1 MTVTTSLLTA
11 EIDPNSVR
19 PGWVA
24 LLIVLALG
32 AATVLLWRNM
42 GKQLKR
48 IDFDGDHDGAD
59 DPAPSGDPASPDSS
73 ADPAGA
79 AGPTEPTAPT
89 GTTTPTDTTTSTDP
103 APGKAEPTESASKA
117 HSQH

>member
-1 MTVTTSLLTA
+1 VTTSLLTA

-48 IDFDGDHDGAD
+48 IDFGESDGAD
-59 DPAPSGDPASPDSS
+59 APAPSDGPASTDSS
-73 ADPAGA
+73 AAPAGA
-79 AGPTEPTAPT
+79 AAPTASTSAVPT
-89 GTTTPTDTTTSTDP
+89 S
-103 APGKAEPTESASKA
+103 KNESTES
-117 HSQH
+117 HSQA

>member
-1 MTVTTSLLTA
+1 MTTLVTT

-32 AATVLLWRNM
+32 VATALLMRNM

-48 IDFDGDHDGAD
+48 IDFDGDGAD
-59 DPAPSGDPASPDSS
+59 GRAPSGGPASEDSS
-73 ADPAGA
+73 ADPAGD
-79 AGPTEPTAPT
+79 AGPKATATPTA
-89 GTTTPTDTTTSTDP
+89 TDSSATRPATTSPATSSGTDP
-103 APGKAEPTESASKA
+103 KA
-117 HSQH
+117 HSKH

>member
-1 MTVTTSLLTA
+1 MTFLPAA

-42 GKQLKR
+42 GKQLKK
-48 IDFDGDHDGAD
+48 IDFDGENGGAD
-59 DPAPSGDPASPDSS
+59 DPAQSAVPPTADSS
-73 ADPAGA
+73 PAPAGDA
-79 AGPTEPTAPT
+79 APPETPKTTDAAPK
-89 GTTTPTDTTTSTDP
+89 PTD
-103 APGKAEPTESASKA
+103 SKTNGDTPA
-117 HSQH
+117 HSPS

>member
-1 MTVTTSLLTA
+1 VTVTTSLLTA

-42 GKQLKR
+42 GKQLKK
-48 IDFDGDHDGAD
+48 IDFDDGTDGAD
-59 DPAPSGDPASPDSS
+59 GQAPSGGPASTDSS
-73 ADPAGA
+73 AAPAG
-79 AGPTEPTAPT
+79 
-89 GTTTPTDTTTSTDP
+89 D
-103 APGKAEPTESASKA
+103 AEPTEPATPTQSEPKE

>member
-1 MTVTTSLLTA
+1 MIATTSLLTA

-32 AATVLLWRNM
+32 AATALLVRNM
-42 GKQLKR
+42 GKQLKK
-48 IDFDGDHDGAD
+48 IDFDADGAD
-59 DPAPSGDPASPDSS
+59 APAPSAGPATTDSS
-73 ADPAGA
+73 PSPAGDA
-79 AGPTEPTAPT
+79 EPT
-89 GTTTPTDTTTSTDP
+89 GTTPTPTQSD
-103 APGKAEPTESASKA
+103 SKE

>member
-1 MTVTTSLLTA
+1 MISLQTA
-11 EIDPNSVR
+11 EIDPNVVR

-32 AATVLLWRNM
+32 AATVLLWRSM

-48 IDFDGDHDGAD
+48 IDVDRDGAD
-59 DPAPSGDPASPDSS
+59 DRAPSAGPASPDDSPS
-73 ADPAGA
+73 PAGDA
-79 AGPTEPTAPT
+79 APT
-89 GTTTPTDTTTSTDP
+89 TSDPTPTTSDQTTTADRTSTSSD
-103 APGKAEPTESASKA
+103 SKE

>member
-1 MTVTTSLLTA
+1 MIATTSLLTA

-32 AATVLLWRNM
+32 AATALLVRSM
-42 GKQLKR
+42 GKQLKK
-48 IDFDGDHDGAD
+48 IDFDGDGAD
-59 DPAPSGDPASPDSS
+59 APAPSDGPATTDSS
-73 ADPAGA
+73 PSPAGDA
-79 AGPTEPTAPT
+79 EPT
-89 GTTTPTDTTTSTDP
+89 GTTPTPTQSD
-103 APGKAEPTESASKA
+103 SKE

>member
-1 MTVTTSLLTA
+1 VKATTHLLSIKLPTA

-42 GKQLKR
+42 GKQLKK
-48 IDFDGDHDGAD
+48 IDFDPDAGARDRAPSDVPPSTDSSPDPAGDVAPTTD
-59 DPAPSGDPASPDSS
+59 DPAH
-73 ADPAGA
+73 
-79 AGPTEPTAPT
+79 
-89 GTTTPTDTTTSTDP
+89 TT
-103 APGKAEPTESASKA
+103 K
-117 HSQH
+117 

>member
-1 MTVTTSLLTA
+1 MA

-42 GKQLKR
+42 GKQLKK
-48 IDFDGDHDGAD
+48 IDFDVADGAQ
-59 DPAPSGDPASPDSS
+59 DPAPSADLPSEGSP
-73 ADPAGA
+73 ADPAAA
-79 AGPTEPTAPT
+79 AGSTEI
-89 GTTTPTDTTTSTDP
+89 TDS
-103 APGKAEPTESASKA
+103 ARTEAGRKGE
-117 HSQH
+117 

>member
-1 MTVTTSLLTA
+1 MIATTSLLTA

-32 AATVLLWRNM
+32 AATALLGRSM
-42 GKQLKR
+42 GKQLKK
-48 IDFDGDHDGAD
+48 IDFDGDGAD
-59 DPAPSGDPASPDSS
+59 APAPSDGPATTDSS
-73 ADPAGA
+73 PAPAGDA
-79 AGPTEPTAPT
+79 EP
-89 GTTTPTDTTTSTDP
+89 TDP
-103 APGKAEPTESASKA
+103 AATTEKPTQSDSKE

>member
-1 MTVTTSLLTA
+1 MTTLVTT

-32 AATVLLWRNM
+32 AATALLVRNM
-42 GKQLKR
+42 AKQLKK
-48 IDFDGDHDGAD
+48 IDFDGDFARDRAQSDG
-59 DPAPSGDPASPDSS
+59 PPSEDSS

-79 AGPTEPTAPT
+79 AESKATDAPT
-89 GTTTPTDTTTSTDP
+89 KPEPS
-103 APGKAEPTESASKA
+103 AESTESDSKA
-117 HSQH
+117 HSQQ

>member
-1 MTVTTSLLTA
+1 VTATTSLLTA
-11 EIDPNSVR
+11 EIDPNTVK

-48 IDFDGDHDGAD
+48 IDVDRAGAD

-73 ADPAGA
+73 PSQDGDA
-79 AGPTEPTAPT
+79 APT
-89 GTTTPTDTTTSTDP
+89 TSDRT
-103 APGKAEPTESASKA
+103 PTESPTETPAPTETGASKESKE

>member
-1 MTVTTSLLTA
+1 MISLQTA
-11 EIDPNSVR
+11 EIDPNVVK

-48 IDFDGDHDGAD
+48 IDFDRDGAD
-59 DPAPSGDPASPDSS
+59 DPAPSGDPASPDRS
-73 ADPAGA
+73 ASPATDA
-79 AGPTEPTAPT
+79 APT
-89 GTTTPTDTTTSTDP
+89 TSAPTPTTS
-103 APGKAEPTESASKA
+103 APTPSEPKD
-117 HSQH
+117 HSEH

>member
-1 MTVTTSLLTA
+1 MTFLPAA

-42 GKQLKR
+42 GKQLKK
-48 IDFDGDHDGAD
+48 IDFDGDNDSADGQ
-59 DPAPSGDPASPDSS
+59 APSAGRPTADSS
-73 ADPAGA
+73 RAPAGDA
-79 AGPTEPTAPT
+79 APTEPQKTTDAPKAVEAGKTA
-89 GTTTPTDTTTSTDP
+89 DSS
-103 APGKAEPTESASKA
+103 TESDAKA
-117 HSQH
+117 HS

>member
-1 MTVTTSLLTA
+1 MTATTSLLTA

-42 GKQLKR
+42 GKQLKN
-48 IDFDGDHDGAD
+48 AD
-59 DPAPSGDPASPDSS
+59 
-73 ADPAGA
+73 
-79 AGPTEPTAPT
+79 
-89 GTTTPTDTTTSTDP
+89 
-103 APGKAEPTESASKA
+103 
-117 HSQH
+117 

>member
-1 MTVTTSLLTA
+1 MTFLPTA

-42 GKQLKR
+42 GKQLKK
-48 IDFDGDHDGAD
+48 IDFDGENDAADGR
-59 DPAPSGDPASPDSS
+59 APSDGPASTDSS
-73 ADPAGA
+73 SSRAG
-79 AGPTEPTAPT
+79 
-89 GTTTPTDTTTSTDP
+89 D
-103 APGKAEPTESASKA
+103 AEPKATTETPDPTQSESKE

>member
-1 MTVTTSLLTA
+1 VIATTSLLTA

-32 AATVLLWRNM
+32 AATVLLMRNM
-42 GKQLKR
+42 GKQLKK
-48 IDFDGDHDGAD
+48 IDFDDDGAD
-59 DPAPSGDPASPDSS
+59 APAPSDGPATTDSS
-73 ADPAGA
+73 SSPAGA
-79 AGPTEPTAPT
+79 AEPTA
-89 GTTTPTDTTTSTDP
+89 TTEAPTPTQS
-103 APGKAEPTESASKA
+103 ESKE

>member
-1 MTVTTSLLTA
+1 MTFLPAA

-42 GKQLKR
+42 GKQLKK
-48 IDFDGDHDGAD
+48 IDFDGDGAD
-59 DPAPSGDPASPDSS
+59 APAPSDGPASTDSS
-73 ADPAGA
+73 AAPAGDA
-79 AGPTEPTAPT
+79 EPT
-89 GTTTPTDTTTSTDP
+89 GTTDP
-103 APGKAEPTESASKA
+103 APTQSDAKEHTT
-117 HSQH
+117 H

>member
-1 MTVTTSLLTA
+1 VKATTPLLSIRLPAT

-48 IDFDGDHDGAD
+48 IDFDPDAGARD
-59 DPAPSGDPASPDSS
+59 QAPSDVPPTTGSS
-73 ADPAGA
+73 AAPAGD
-79 AGPTEPTAPT
+79 AGR
-89 GTTTPTDTTTSTDP
+89 TTTDQS
-103 APGKAEPTESASKA
+103 AGAEPEAEAEPKTEAKTQA
-117 HSQH
+117 ENGAK

>member
-1 MTVTTSLLTA
+1 VVKATTHLLSIRLPAT

-42 GKQLKR
+42 GKQLKK
-48 IDFDGDHDGAD
+48 INFEPDDGVRDR
-59 DPAPSGDPASPDSS
+59 APSDVPPTTDSS

-79 AGPTEPTAPT
+79 AGPT
-89 GTTTPTDTTTSTDP
+89 
-103 APGKAEPTESASKA
+103 TEDHPQTKK
-117 HSQH
+117 

>member
-1 MTVTTSLLTA
+1 MTTLVTT

-32 AATVLLWRNM
+32 VAMALLMRNM

-48 IDFDGDHDGAD
+48 IDFD
-59 DPAPSGDPASPDSS
+59 DPDAARDRAPSDAPATSDSSPDQ
-73 ADPAGA
+73 AGD
-79 AGPTEPTAPT
+79 AGPKATDGPT
-89 GTTTPTDTTTSTDP
+89 
-103 APGKAEPTESASKA
+103 KAEAEAAPDSETRH